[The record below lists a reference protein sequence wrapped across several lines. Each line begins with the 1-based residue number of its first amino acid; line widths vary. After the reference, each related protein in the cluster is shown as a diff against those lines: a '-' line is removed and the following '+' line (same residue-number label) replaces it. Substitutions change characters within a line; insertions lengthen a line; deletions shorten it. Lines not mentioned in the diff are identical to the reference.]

1 MDMLAGEALGQ
12 ALIRAMEK
20 KGVGPSALAR
30 QFEVTPSSI
39 GDWRKRGCI
48 HKRHLGRLVEF
59 FSDVVPPSHWGLKAS
74 LDPQSVPPVVGSRM
88 MMGGLFTVEG
98 DRRRIQQRGAEL
110 TQEHA
115 SIDTASLSPMA
126 MEIAREF
133 DAIRDDRRQLESFVK
148 CIAIIT
154 KARQV

>member
-1 MDMLAGEALGQ
+1 MLAGEALGQ
-12 ALIRAMEK
+12 ALVRAMEK

-48 HKRHLGRLVEF
+48 HKRHLGRLVAF
-59 FSDVVPPSHWGLKAS
+59 FADVVPPSHWGIEPGSAS
-74 LDPQSVPPVVGSRM
+74 QAAPPVVGTRM
-88 MMGGLFTVEG
+88 MMDGLFTVEG
-98 DRRRIQQRGAEL
+98 DKRRIQQRGAEL
-110 TQEHA
+110 AQEHA
-115 SIDTASLSPMA
+115 RVDTARLSPMA

-133 DAIRDDRRQLESFVK
+133 DAIPDDRRQLESFVK

-154 KARQV
+154 KARQA

>member
-1 MDMLAGEALGQ
+1 MLAGEALGQ

-59 FSDVVPPSHWGLKAS
+59 FADVVPPSHWGLKAS
-74 LDPQSVPPVVGSRM
+74 SDPQAAPPVVGSRM
-88 MMGGLFTVEG
+88 MMDGLFTVEG
-98 DRRRIQQRGAEL
+98 DRRRIQQRGVEL
-110 TQEHA
+110 SQEHA
-115 SIDTASLSPMA
+115 RIDMTRLSPMA